1 MTDVVVK
8 NFSRAASVDRE
19 KIASLVGDVGARL
32 SVDGGCSVV
41 FVSDTRM
48 RGYNRRYRAKDG
60 TTDVLSFPALSPG
73 YFGDIVISMPQL
85 LAQAHDA
92 GRPAGEE
99 ARHLIVHGFLH
110 LLGYDHETDHG
121 EMRRLETRLMRD
133 LPPRRLIRAR

>member
-19 KIASLVGDVGARL
+19 KVASLVADVGARL

-41 FVSDTRM
+41 FVSDERM

-60 TTDVLSFPALSPG
+60 TTDVLSFPAGSAG
-73 YFGDIVISMPQL
+73 YFGDIVISMPQML
-85 LAQAHDA
+85 SQAHDA
-92 GRPAGEE
+92 GRPAAEE

-110 LLGYDHETDHG
+110 LLGYDHETDDG